1 MTHMTTSSPN
11 GKSPTPYALGTFSHH
26 HDGAKFVGLVVENQV
41 SNLMALCHMFGNS
54 ALVNVRTVLDLLDGW
69 DTNLPELHRIA
80 CAAVRDTNV
89 TWYQLS
95 TLRVHPPV
103 DLPRQIFCTGA
114 NYRKHV
120 IDLTVDSKVGPPG
133 LSDTELRSWAEKM
146 MDERAATGEPY
157 AFIKPI
163 STVSG
168 AYDPLVIPDTTTQP
182 DWELELA
189 VVIGKRAYKVSRH
202 EALDYVAGYCV
213 VNDISARDLIPRTDY
228 KMLGTDW
235 LRSKGQPG
243 FLPMGPYL
251 VPKNFVSNPHNLKMR
266 LSVSGQV
273 MQDETTADMLFS
285 IERQIEY
292 ISRYSCLLP
301 GDIICTGSPAGNG
314 THYNRFLR
322 KGDFIEAE
330 IEGLGSQQQ
339 LCV

>member
-1 MTHMTTSSPN
+1 M
-11 GKSPTPYALGTFSHH
+11 KPYALGTFSHGP
-26 HDGAKFVGLVVENQV
+26 DGAKFVGLVMDDRVADLAELV
-41 SNLMALCHMFGNS
+41 SLYDAPALADAGS
-54 ALVNVRTVLDLLDGW
+54 VLALLDGW
-69 DTNLPELHRIA
+69 DASHAELDRLAMAID
-80 CAAVRDTNV
+80 VRTEY
-89 TWYQLS
+89 WHALGA
-95 TLRVHPPV
+95 LHVHPAV

-120 IDLTVDSKVGPPG
+120 VDLTVDSKVGPPG
-133 LSDTELRSWAEKM
+133 LDEAGLRRWAENM

-157 AFIKPI
+157 AFTKPV

-168 AYDPLVIPDTTTQP
+168 AYDPLVLPNTTKQP

-189 VVIGKRAYKVSRH
+189 VVIGRRGYQIPR
-202 EALDYVAGYCV
+202 EQALDYVAGYCI

-243 FLPMGPYL
+243 FLPLGPYL
-251 VPKNFVSNPHNLKMR
+251 VPKAFVPDPHRLKMR
-266 LSVSGQV
+266 LSVSGQI

-292 ISRYSCLLP
+292 ISRYSRLLP

-322 KGDFIEAE
+322 PGDVMEAE
-330 IEGLGSQQQ
+330 IEGLGRQRQT
-339 LCV
+339 CI

>member
-1 MTHMTTSSPN
+1 MTT
-11 GKSPTPYALGTFSHH
+11 YALGTFAL
-26 HDGAKFVGLVVENQV
+26 DLKGAKFVGLVVNDQV
-41 SNLMALCHMFGNS
+41 TDLAELCRLFGSHALGNAGSVLALLEQWDASHRELNRLAAAAVVSDQVTWHSLS
-54 ALVNVRTVLDLLDGW
+54 ALIVY
-69 DTNLPELHRIA
+69 PA
-80 CAAVRDTNV
+80 
-89 TWYQLS
+89 
-95 TLRVHPPV
+95 V

-120 IDLTVDSKVGPPG
+120 VDLTVDSKVGPPG
-133 LSDTELRSWAEKM
+133 LSDSELRRWAEEM
-146 MDERAATGEPY
+146 MDERAAKGEPY
-157 AFIKPI
+157 AFTKPV

-168 AYDPLVIPDTTTQP
+168 AFDPLVLPDTTLQP

-189 VVIGKRAYKVSRH
+189 VVIGREAYRVSREH
-202 EALDYVAGYCV
+202 AMDYVAGYCI

-243 FLPMGPYL
+243 FLPLGPYL
-251 VPKNFVSNPHNLKMR
+251 VPKVFVQDPHRLKMR

-273 MQDETTADMLFS
+273 MQDESTADMLFG

-292 ISRYSCLLP
+292 ISRYSRLLP

-322 KGDFIEAE
+322 KGDVIDAE
-330 IEGLGSQQQ
+330 IEGLGQQRQ
-339 LCV
+339 VCV